1 MERIDGPE
9 TIEYADRIQA
19 RKRQIHALTT
29 KLERVTLDCEKVP
42 LKRKA
47 AVVELIRNLVPATVL
62 SFMEI
67 ICLTVLIS
75 TIITMVQAGGK
86 VTPMEGLVILLA
98 PLLGIYFGVYCG
110 MYWKRVARIIIYLKD
125 LKDDEIQYATKRIIL
140 TEKLAECRGELE
152 ELCNKQK
159 NI

>member
-1 MERIDGPE
+1 MDRISEAEKID
-9 TIEYADRIQA
+9 YADRIQA
-19 RKRQIHALTT
+19 RKRQIHALAT

-47 AVVELIRNLVPATVL
+47 AVVELIWNLIPATVL
-62 SFMEI
+62 SFVEI

-75 TIITMVQAGGK
+75 TIVNVVQADGK
-86 VTPMEGLVILLA
+86 VELVEGLVILLA

-125 LKDDEIQYATKRIIL
+125 LKDDEIQYATKRITL
-140 TEKLAECRGELE
+140 TKKMAECREELE

-159 NI
+159 KF